1 METKKPSFWS
11 NLSISFKTALIG
23 CLVIITLLTGAA
35 IFIIAMES
43 SLIEFIL
50 NEYDKKIENTFS
62 SQAKVDED
70 ALQVRHSINAKIS
83 SGLAGYFVYNF
94 DTGGLKNNLKNLL
107 ELPDIVAVQVL
118 DSDGKPFVALWKEGA
133 EIKSGDKIADDKGQ
147 DPKKMFSA
155 DILYDAKK
163 IGSAALY
170 YTDWQLV
177 EQMRE
182 NKAALDKEVDI
193 LRKTIS
199 DKIQNATYSQ
209 GIIFV
214 IVVLFLIV
222 TISLTLKFIVVNRL
236 KKITS
241 GLRDIAEGE
250 GDLTKRLSDKYN
262 DEIGELRKWFNL
274 FVVKIQAII
283 VDVKK
288 SSEELDSAS
297 HGLARLSDQMK
308 NSADT
313 TSKMAGNV
321 SDSSKEMSNNMNSAA
336 AAMEE
341 TSTNISMVA
350 AASEEMNVTIN
361 QISEN
366 TEQALKITVSAVDQ
380 TASASKQ
387 VDELGIAAKGIE
399 KVLETIS
406 EISDQVNL
414 LALNATIE
422 AARAGDAGKGFA
434 VVANEIKDLAK
445 QTALATGEIRGK
457 IEGIQATTQGTVSQ
471 IEMIAKVVGEVNS
484 IVSTIAT
491 AIEEQSS
498 ATREISMNV
507 SQASEG
513 VTEVNHNVAQSN
525 TSVENI
531 ATEIGEVTQAAIQ
544 ISENCT
550 MVSQN
555 AVKLAELSRQLT
567 SMVGRF
573 KI

>member
-1 METKKPSFWS
+1 MDAQKFSFWS

-23 CLVIITLLTGAA
+23 CLVVITLLTGAA
-35 IFIIAMES
+35 VFIITMES
-43 SLIEFIL
+43 SLIAFIL
-50 NEYDKKIENTFS
+50 NEYDNKIENTFS
-62 SQAKVDED
+62 NQAKVDEA

-83 SGLAGYFVYNF
+83 SGMAGYFVYNF
-94 DTGGLKNNLKNLL
+94 DSEGLKNNLKNLL
-107 ELPDIVAVQVL
+107 DLPDIVAVEIL
-118 DSDGKPFVALWKEGA
+118 DADGKPFIALWKEGA
-133 EIKSGDKIADDKGQ
+133 DIKSDVKIADNKER

-163 IGSAALY
+163 IGSATLY
-170 YTDWQLV
+170 YTDRLLI
-177 EQMRE
+177 EQMQAD
-182 NKAALDKEVDI
+182 KAILDKEIDL
-193 LRKTIS
+193 LRKIIS
-199 DKIQNATYSQ
+199 ERIQTATYFQ

-214 IVVLFLIV
+214 VVVLFLIV
-222 TISLTLKFIVVNRL
+222 TITLTLKFIVVNRL
-236 KKITS
+236 KKITA

-250 GDLTKRLSDKYN
+250 GDLTKRLSDKCN
-262 DEIGELRKWFNL
+262 DEIGELRKWFNI
-274 FVVKIQAII
+274 FVEKIQLII

-288 SSEELDSAS
+288 SSAELDSAS
-297 HGLARLSDQMK
+297 GGLARLSDQMK

-321 SDSSKEMSNNMNSAA
+321 SGSSKEMSSNMNSVA

-341 TSTNISMVA
+341 TATNISMVA

-445 QTALATGEIRGK
+445 QTALAAGEIRGK

-513 VTEVNHNVAQSN
+513 VTEVNQNVAQSN
-525 TSVENI
+525 TSVEHI
-531 ATEIGEVTQAAIQ
+531 AAEIGEVTQAAVQ

-550 MVSQN
+550 MVSQS
-555 AVKLAELSRQLT
+555 AVKLAELSHQLN